1 MPICAIKNDTYIDF
15 LSNKELEVDKLN
27 FIKELIKNNKI
38 IIKDIDLK
46 IYVIHEYI
54 MPTYDRAFIAY
65 NYCINGIS
73 NYLTY
78 YKQPVK
84 NDFIIKKKLLSR
96 EYFQELLWSGEDE

>member
-96 EYFQELLWSGEDE
+96 EYSQELLWSGEDE

>member
-1 MPICAIKNDTYIDF
+1 MPLCAIKNDTYVDF
-15 LSNKELEVDKLN
+15 LSGKELELDKLN
-27 FIKELIKNNKI
+27 FIKELIKNNKVL
-38 IIKDIDLK
+38 IKEINLR

-78 YKQPVK
+78 YKQPIK
-84 NDFIIKKKLLSR
+84 NDYLIKKKLLSR
-96 EYFQELLWSGEDE
+96 EYFQELLWSGDDE